1 MPEITTAPVGE
12 TIEDDSAVHIDS
24 EGNAYKA
31 VLPDKPAIGYCIT
44 GASSGSVQVVLSGN
58 VPASLE
64 AVNGAF
70 VYLDNDTPG
79 AISSVKPSGIFQVIG
94 RINEGFLMVEV
105 SQSKISE
112 LNPAAVAY
120 FQ

>member
-31 VLPDKPAIGYCIT
+31 VLPDRSAIGYCIT
-44 GASSGSVQVVLSGN
+44 GASSGSVQVILSGS
-58 VPASLE
+58 VPAALE

-79 AISSVKPSGIFQVIG
+79 AVSSTKPTGSFQVIG
-94 RINEGFLMVEV
+94 KINEGFLMVEP
-105 SQSKISE
+105 SQLKISE
-112 LNPAAVAY
+112 LSAAAVAY